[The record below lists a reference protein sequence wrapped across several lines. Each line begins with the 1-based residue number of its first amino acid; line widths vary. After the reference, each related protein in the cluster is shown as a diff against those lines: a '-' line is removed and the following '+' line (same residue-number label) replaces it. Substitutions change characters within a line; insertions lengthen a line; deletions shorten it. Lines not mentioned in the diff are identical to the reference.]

1 MSRGAKQKQRAQA
14 FKDQKAKTASDFN
27 FNQHGEG
34 HISQQEAKYSRKNYG
49 LRDSYAAMQEQ
60 KEGGAAF
67 SNRAE
72 NQFNRMG
79 ARIDKLDARKAAKQK
94 AKAAQ
99 GSTGQA
105 KNPIDQTVTGEND
118 SVPANEDTMHAA
130 VMPDDYGNGMDNF
143 IGGSPGFYDQQNT
156 TEIENTQTQDVTQD
170 NDISTNVD
178 GNNNTVVNNQ
188 DNSVRQ
194 YGGDN
199 RSFVYNSN
207 GGGAGSDM
215 PASMATLS
223 GFFAPDDSPAAQAKF
238 NDMYSTMNADN
249 QKRYAGAAMET
260 FAKYRNVDARD
271 YTPEAMETALG
282 RSTQYSFDRADRQT
296 AQVFGDIWN
305 DKYIT
310 EKWKMPTPPKAI
322 ESNAEEIANKA
333 KEDIEDV

>member
-1 MSRGAKQKQRAQA
+1 MIL
-14 FKDQKAKTASDFN
+14 TL
-27 FNQHGEG
+27 NQQGKG
-34 HISQQEAKYSRKNYG
+34 HVSQQEAKYARKNYG

-60 KEGGAAF
+60 KEGGAKF
-67 SNRAE
+67 GKRAE

-79 ARIDKLDARKAAKQK
+79 ARIEKIDARKAAKQK

-99 GSTGQA
+99 GSTGQT

-118 SVPANEDTMHAA
+118 NVPANEDMMYPA
-130 VMPDDYGNGMDNF
+130 VMPDDYTQ
-143 IGGSPGFYDQQNT
+143 SNT
-156 TEIENTQTQDVTQD
+156 TDIENTQTQDVSQD
-170 NDISTNVD
+170 NDITTNVD

-188 DNSVRQ
+188 DNSIRQ

-260 FAKYRNVDARD
+260 FAKYGKLDARS
-271 YTPEAMETALG
+271 YTPESMANAIG
-282 RSTQYSFDRADRQT
+282 RSTQYSYDKADEQT
-296 AQVFGDIWN
+296 GHVFGDIWN
-305 DKYIT
+305 DNYIT
-310 EKWKMPTPPKAI
+310 ESWKMPTPPKAI
-322 ESNAEEIANKA
+322 ESNAEEIADKA
-333 KEDIEDV
+333 KEDIEDI